1 MSAVSSGLPSF
12 LVPVRAMIV
21 TPAVMSVPELVIHF
35 LEPSITHSPSRNSA
49 VVRVPPA
56 SVPASSSVSPK
67 AQRRSPAAHGRR
79 NFSFCS
85 RVP

>member
-1 MSAVSSGLPSF
+1 MSAVSSGLPSS
-12 LVPVRAMIV
+12 LVPVRAMTV

-35 LEPSITHSPSRNSA
+35 FEPFMIHPPSFRSA

-67 AQRRSPAAHGRR
+67 AHRRSPPAHGRR

-85 RVP
+85 GVP